1 MHKKTAKR
9 NQICFAIFSIFAA
22 ETDGVTGLD
31 LAYKNWL
38 CYTVRGVMTMELRV
52 LRYFLAVA
60 REENITKAAALL
72 HVTQPTLSRQIQQL
86 EEELGVKLFRRS
98 QYRVILTDEGM
109 LLRRRAQEIV
119 ELADKA
125 QRELR
130 HTEAELTGEIAIGC
144 GESVGMTFLSRHIR
158 EFRRQHPQMQFRI
171 YSANADDI
179 KEHIEKGLLDMG
191 LLTEPVDIGRYAFL
205 RMPKKDRW
213 GVLLPKEHPLAQRDS
228 ITPKDLLGI
237 PLLITGRETVRNELA
252 GWFGDIYDKI
262 EIAATYNLILNAA
275 NMVENGVG
283 AALCFDLGHISDNLT
298 FVPLSPSLET
308 GTVLVWKKDQADS
321 PATRQFLAY
330 IKNTI

>member
-1 MHKKTAKR
+1 
-9 NQICFAIFSIFAA
+9 
-22 ETDGVTGLD
+22 
-31 LAYKNWL
+31 
-38 CYTVRGVMTMELRV
+38 MELRV

-98 QYRVILTDEGM
+98 QYRVILTDDGM

-144 GESVGMTFLSRHIR
+144 GESVGMTFLSQHIL
-158 EFRRQHPQMQFRI
+158 EFRRLHPQVQFRI

-179 KEHIEKGLLDMG
+179 KEHIENGLLDMG

-205 RMPKKDRW
+205 RTPQKDRW
-213 GVLLPKEHPLAQRDS
+213 GVLLPKNHPLAQQS
-228 ITPKDLLGI
+228 SVTPKDLLGI

-252 GWFGDIYDKI
+252 GWFGDSYDKI

-283 AALCFDLGHISDNLT
+283 AALCFDLGHISDGLT

-308 GTVLVWKKDQADS
+308 GTVLAWKKDQTDS
-321 PATRQFLAY
+321 PATEQFLQFV
-330 IKNTI
+330 KHTI

>member
-1 MHKKTAKR
+1 
-9 NQICFAIFSIFAA
+9 
-22 ETDGVTGLD
+22 
-31 LAYKNWL
+31 
-38 CYTVRGVMTMELRV
+38 MELRV

-60 REENITKAAALL
+60 REENITKAASLL
-72 HVTQPTLSRQIQQL
+72 HVTPPTLSRQIQQL
-86 EEELGVKLFRRS
+86 EEKLGVKLFRRS
-98 QYRVILTDEGM
+98 QYRVILTDDGM

-144 GESVGMTFLSRHIR
+144 GESVGMSFLSRHIR
-158 EFRRQHPQMQFRI
+158 EFRRLHPQVQFRI

-205 RMPKKDRW
+205 RTPQKDRW
-213 GVLLPKEHPLAQRDS
+213 GVLLPKEHLLAQKAAVA
-228 ITPKDLLGI
+228 PKDLLGI
-237 PLLITGRETVRNELA
+237 PLLIAGRETVRNELA
-252 GWFGDIYDKI
+252 GWLGDIYDKI

-283 AALCFDLGHISDNLT
+283 AALCFDLGHISDGLT

-308 GTVLVWKKDQADS
+308 GTVLAWKKDQADS
-321 PATRQFLAY
+321 PAAKQFLTC
-330 IKNTI
+330 IRNTI